1 MVKLSA
7 CVPLDATADIS
18 ASSSTLPFTS
28 GGVNAALANAG
39 GVRQASMDELKD
51 QLLTQLFAGH
61 ETTGTAIGRW
71 MQPLQRRPDVVAAL
85 RDEQAGLIAQ
95 HGPDITGAHLPA

>member
-1 MVKLSA
+1 
-7 CVPLDATADIS
+7 
-18 ASSSTLPFTS
+18 
-28 GGVNAALANAG
+28 
-39 GVRQASMDELKD
+39 MDELKD

-71 MQPLQRRPDVVAAL
+71 VQPLQRRSDVVAAL

-95 HGPDITGAHLPA
+95 HGPDITGAPLAA

>member
-1 MVKLSA
+1 M
-7 CVPLDATADIS
+7 CIE
-18 ASSSTLPFTS
+18 TL
-28 GGVNAALANAG
+28 LAQTLC

-85 RDEQAGLIAQ
+85 RDEQAGLVRQ
-95 HGPDITGAHLPA
+95 HGPDITGAPLAS